1 MVGGHRGGDN
11 MAFVIFLLWIL
22 AVYGCWRIAFWI
34 FDGIVDRH
42 QREIAA
48 IERESNNRKKTV

>member
-1 MVGGHRGGDN
+1 MVGSQRGADN

-22 AVYGCWRIAFWI
+22 AVFEIWRLAFWI